1 MQDSQ
6 MAEHIPDH
14 GHPGEPGGLPSSQQ
28 EHKHSKRIFPE
39 CMELTE
45 RVKSSQVRIV
55 LKTPIAM

>member
-1 MQDSQ
+1 
-6 MAEHIPDH
+6 MAFPA
-14 GHPGEPGGLPSSQQ
+14 
-28 EHKHSKRIFPE
+28 HSKSTSTAKGFSPE